1 MREDERENSKEKAWR
16 CSPVVKPLRSTPSI
30 GVRVITEIS
39 NMDLMMSPCHPQC
52 FMLGVTI

>member
-1 MREDERENSKEKAWR
+1 MREDESENSKEKAWR

-30 GVRVITEIS
+30 GVRVTTKTS
-39 NMDLMMSPCHPQC
+39 KMDLMMSPFHLQC